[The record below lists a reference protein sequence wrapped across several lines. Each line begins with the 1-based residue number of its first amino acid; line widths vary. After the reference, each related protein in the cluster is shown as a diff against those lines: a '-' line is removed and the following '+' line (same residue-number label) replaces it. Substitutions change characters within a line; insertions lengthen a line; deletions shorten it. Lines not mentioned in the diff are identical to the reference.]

1 MSKQELIIESLRMSR
16 DNNLDTIER
25 LKEEI
30 FKLRNDKSVNK
41 SDETLDFYE
50 K

>member
-30 FKLRNDKSVNK
+30 FELRNDKSVNK
-41 SDETLDFYE
+41 SDETLDFYR